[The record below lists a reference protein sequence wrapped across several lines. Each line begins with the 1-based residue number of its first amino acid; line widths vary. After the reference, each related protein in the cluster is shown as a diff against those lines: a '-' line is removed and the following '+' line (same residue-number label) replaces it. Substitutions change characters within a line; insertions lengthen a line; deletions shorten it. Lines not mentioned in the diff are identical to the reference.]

1 MPIRKGSIVAMRVIL
16 LSALKAVRVMSEAD
30 FHREK
35 LYQMTMSLLG
45 SMLSDGLIS
54 SLDYQEAERLMLEK
68 YQPVLG
74 KLFSTISLT

>member
-1 MPIRKGSIVAMRVIL
+1 MRVIL
-16 LSALKAVRVMSEAD
+16 RSALKAVRVMGEAD
-30 FHREK
+30 FRREK

-45 SMLSDGLIS
+45 YMLSEGLIS

-74 KLFSTISLT
+74 ELFSAISLT